1 MKKIFIIIIA
11 IIAFSSCTRSVLE
24 NKEYK
29 IVDTLDVEYGII
41 FSSDPV
47 NAKVIIKYD
56 STFHYGV
63 VDKYGNL
70 IKMNPRNLKV
80 KKYK

>member
-11 IIAFSSCTRSVLE
+11 IIAFSSCKHPILE
-24 NKEYK
+24 SKEYK
-29 IVDTLDVEYGII
+29 IVDTLDVTYSTV
-41 FSSDPV
+41 FSLDPI

-63 VDKYGNL
+63 VNKYGNL
-70 IKMNPRNLKV
+70 IEMNPRNLKV
-80 KKYK
+80 KEYK

>member
-11 IIAFSSCTRSVLE
+11 IIAFSSCTHPVLE
-24 NKEYK
+24 YKEYK
-29 IVDTLDVEYGII
+29 IVDTLEAYYGLLETNIEG
-41 FSSDPV
+41 
-47 NAKVIIKYD
+47 AAVIIKYD